1 MAHGSRISRAA
12 VRNVPAVILLLGFT
26 LATVG
31 TSAHAATFGEL
42 GEAWGKA
49 GTGSGQFFKPGTFGV
64 DPQTGDVYAGDM
76 NSSGS
81 VYRIQKFTKTG
92 ELKAAV
98 EFSRKEEVTGK
109 LIRLVGI
116 AVDPVRERFYV
127 LEACRVGEGSSNCSL
142 AVGNFV
148 AYRLKA
154 FKTTPNAGK
163 LELASTFTLP
173 LGEKELYNP
182 TSIAVD
188 PASGDVVIL
197 GEDNGTVVPVPEEEE
212 KTEVVHHTV
221 LERVSPA
228 GVVGTRFTDES
239 NLLRQPGLL
248 AGSAMS
254 LAVGRDGTIY
264 TLTGGK
270 SPGTP
275 GAKSTRAWEL
285 PAAMTELKA
294 VPGFAAAAEA
304 EKWPL
309 PEENGNGTGFYAG
322 PGIAI
327 SPDGSTLYWKEAFDG
342 TETVPG
348 GALVRAYSLA
358 EDRTRA
364 LYGGGTS
371 GCSIRTP
378 GAGIGATGEGGGE
391 ELLVFDYG
399 PEQASPP
406 YGAKVLRFGEG
417 GTGCPAS
424 LARFSVDGREEDGV
438 EVGRGDVVN
447 FDATS
452 SELANQA
459 LPSELI
465 WTFGDGQEQVV
476 KCEEEETGECLKPA
490 AMTTSHEYAAAGE
503 FTVRLEIKLEE
514 ATFGN
519 PQPVQRTLIVKG
531 PAAALSVFKAGTGSG
546 TVTSSPAG
554 INCGETCS
562 AEFEAGKVV
571 TLTPAAAAGSEFT
584 GWSGACAGTGA
595 CHVTM
600 SEAESVTASFTL
612 EEGTP
617 PPSEFQLTVFTT
629 GLGSGT
635 VSSSPS
641 GVACGSTCAAKFQ
654 TGALVTLTPAAAAGS
669 EFTGWS
675 GVCVGTGAC
684 AVTMSEAR
692 SVSASFEP
700 EAPPPPARYKLTI
713 VKAGSGLGT
722 VASSRA
728 GIYCGGKCEKE
739 YEDEENVA
747 LIPTA
752 ESGST
757 FSGWSGGGCAGTG
770 ICRLTMDAAKS
781 VTATFEAVLPPA
793 VDLTG
798 ALVPLPGP
806 AAQPAPKA
814 KKKKATEKKCGKSR
828 GKKRARCTRKAGGKR
843 ANQGKAR
850 HHGRGS

>member
-1 MAHGSRISRAA
+1 MILVLGITLAAGGTLAQAA
-12 VRNVPAVILLLGFT
+12 V
-26 LATVG
+26 
-31 TSAHAATFGEL
+31 FGEL

-49 GTGSGQFFKPGTFGV
+49 GTGAAQFFKPGTFGV

-76 NSSGS
+76 NSAGT

-188 PASGDVVIL
+188 PSTGDVAIL
-197 GEDNGTVVPVPEEEE
+197 GEDKGTVVPVPEDEE
-212 KTEVVHHTV
+212 KTEVVHHAV
-221 LERVSPA
+221 LERVSSA
-228 GVVGTRFTDES
+228 GVAGARFIDES
-239 NLLRQPGLL
+239 NLLRPTGLL
-248 AGSAMS
+248 AGNAMS

-285 PAAMTELKA
+285 AATMTELKA
-294 VPGFAAAAEA
+294 VPGFAEAAEA
-304 EKWPL
+304 EEWLL
-309 PEENGNGTGFYAG
+309 PEENGNGTGFYGG

-327 SPDGSTLYWKEAFDG
+327 SPDGSTLYWKEAFGG
-342 TETVPG
+342 TETVPS

-358 EDRTRA
+358 EGKTRA
-364 LYGGGTS
+364 LYGGGTTR
-371 GCSIRTP
+371 CSIRTP
-378 GAGIGATGEGGGE
+378 GAGIGVAGDGGNE
-391 ELLVFDYG
+391 ELLTFDYG

-424 LARFSVDGREEDGV
+424 LVRFSVDGREEDGV
-438 EVGRGDVVN
+438 EVGKGDLVT

-452 SELANQA
+452 SELANNA

-465 WTFGDGQEQVV
+465 WTFGDGQKQVV
-476 KCEEEETGECLKPA
+476 RCEEIEGGGECLKPA
-490 AMTTSHEYAAAGE
+490 AMTTSHEYVAPGE
-503 FTVRLEIKLEE
+503 FTARLEIKLEK
-514 ATFGN
+514 AAFGN
-519 PQPVQRTLIVKG
+519 PQPVQHTLIVKA

-554 INCGETCS
+554 ISCGETCT

-571 TLTPAAAAGSEFT
+571 TLTPTAATGSEFT
-584 GWSGACAGTGA
+584 GWSGACSGTGA
-595 CHVTM
+595 CQVTM
-600 SEAESVTASFTL
+600 SEAESVTTSFAV

-617 PPSEFQLTVFTT
+617 PPSEFQLTVFKAGT
-629 GLGSGT
+629 GSST
-635 VSSSPS
+635 VNSSPA
-641 GVACGSTCAAKFQ
+641 GIACGSNCVAKFQ
-654 TGALVTLTPAAAAGS
+654 TGALVTLTAAAAAGS
-669 EFTGWS
+669 EFTGWD
-675 GVCVGTGAC
+675 GAC
-684 AVTMSEAR
+684 SGLGACEVTMSEAR
-692 SVSASFEP
+692 SVSAGFEP
-700 EAPPPPARYKLTI
+700 EPPPPPTRYTLT
-713 VKAGSGLGT
+713 VLRVGSGSGT
-722 VASSRA
+722 VASARA
-728 GIYCGGKCEKE
+728 GIFCGSKCEKE
-739 YEDEENVA
+739 YEDEEDVT
-747 LIPTA
+747 LIPTPA
-752 ESGST
+752 NGST
-757 FSGWSGGGCAGTG
+757 FAGWSGGGCAGVG
-770 ICRLTMDAAKS
+770 VCRVTMDSAKS
-781 VTATFEAVLPPA
+781 VTAAFDVVVPPA
-793 VDLTG
+793 PELT
-798 ALVPLPGP
+798 AAFLPLSE
-806 AAQPAPKA
+806 AASPP
-814 KKKKATEKKCGKSR
+814 EKKPKPRPGKKCAKR
-828 GKKRARCTRKAGGKR
+828 HGKKRAHCGKRAGGKKGKRGR
-843 ANQGKAR
+843 AH
-850 HHGRGS
+850 HHGGKS

>member
-1 MAHGSRISRAA
+1 MSRAT
-12 VRNVPAVILLLGFT
+12 VRNLPAVILVFGLM
-26 LATVG
+26 LAAVG
-31 TSAHAATFGEL
+31 TSAHAATSGEL

-49 GTGSGQFFKPGTFGV
+49 GTGTGQFFKPGTFGV

-197 GEDNGTVVPVPEEEE
+197 GEDEGTVVPVPEEEE

-221 LERVSPA
+221 LERVSSA
-228 GVVGTRFTDES
+228 GVVGTRFIDES
-239 NLLRQPGLL
+239 NLLRQAGLL

-254 LAVGRDGTIY
+254 LAVGPDGTIY

-285 PAAMTELKA
+285 PAAMIELKA
-294 VPGFAAAAEA
+294 VPGFAEAAEI
-304 EKWPL
+304 EEWPL

-327 SPDGSTLYWKEAFDG
+327 SPDGSTLYWKEKFGG
-342 TETVPG
+342 TETVPE
-348 GALVRAYSLA
+348 GALVRAYSLT

-371 GCSIRTP
+371 RCSIRTP
-378 GAGIGATGEGGGE
+378 GAGIGATGEGGSE

-406 YGAKVLRFGEG
+406 YGAKVMRFGQG
-417 GTGCPAS
+417 GTGCPVS
-424 LARFSVDGREEDGV
+424 VARFTVNGRDEDGV
-438 EVGRGDVVN
+438 VVEKGDTVS
-447 FDATS
+447 FDAS
-452 SELANQA
+452 GSELANKA
-459 LPSELI
+459 LAAELI
-465 WTFGDGQEQVV
+465 WTFGDGQKQIV
-476 KCEEEETGECLKPA
+476 KCEEEETEECVKSS
-490 AMTTSHEYAAAGE
+490 AMTASHEYAVAGV
-503 FTVRLEIKLEE
+503 FTVKLEIKLDEPV
-514 ATFGN
+514 FGN
-519 PQPVQRTLIVKG
+519 PQPVQHTLIVKA
-531 PAAALSVFKAGTGSG
+531 PAAALSVFKTGTGSG
-546 TVTSSPAG
+546 IVTSSPAG
-554 INCGETCS
+554 ISCGEACA
-562 AEFEAGKVV
+562 AEFEAGKVI
-571 TLTPAAAAGSEFT
+571 TLTPVAAAGSEFT
-584 GWSGACAGTGA
+584 GWSGACSGTGS
-595 CHVTM
+595 CQVTM
-600 SEAESVTASFTL
+600 SEARSVTAGFKL

-617 PPSEFQLTVFTT
+617 PPSEFQLTVFAT
-629 GLGSGT
+629 GTGSGT
-635 VSSSPS
+635 VTSSPARI
-641 GVACGSTCAAKFQ
+641 ACGETCVAKFN
-654 TGALVTLTPAAAAGS
+654 TGMAVTLTPTAASGS
-669 EFTGWS
+669 EFTGWGGACS
-675 GVCVGTGAC
+675 GTGAC
-684 AVTMSEAR
+684 QVTMSEAR
-692 SVSASFEP
+692 SVSAGFEP
-700 EAPPPPARYKLTI
+700 EPPPPPTRYTLT
-713 VKAGSGLGT
+713 VLRAGTGSGT

-728 GIYCGGKCEKE
+728 GIFCGGKCEKE
-739 YEDEENVA
+739 YEDEENVT
-747 LIPTA
+747 LIPTPA
-752 ESGST
+752 SGST
-757 FSGWSGGGCAGTG
+757 FAGWSGGGCAGTG
-770 ICRLTMDAAKS
+770 ICRVTMDTAKS
-781 VTATFEAVLPPA
+781 VTATFDAVLPPA
-793 VDLTG
+793 PELTE
-798 ALVPLPGP
+798 AVLPLSD
-806 AAQPAPKA
+806 ATSQP
-814 KKKKATEKKCGKSR
+814 EKKPKPRPDKKCAKR
-828 GKKRARCTRKAGGKR
+828 QGKKRAHCGKRAGGKKGKRGR
-843 ANQGKAR
+843 AHHHRGK
-850 HHGRGS
+850 S

>member
-1 MAHGSRISRAA
+1 M
-12 VRNVPAVILLLGFT
+12 PALILVLWIT
-26 LATVG
+26 LAVMAG
-31 TSAHAATFGEL
+31 SAHAATFGEL

-49 GTGSGQFFKPGTFGV
+49 GTGAGQFFKPGTFGV

-142 AVGNFV
+142 AIGNFV

-197 GEDNGTVVPVPEEEE
+197 GEDDGTVVPVPEEEE

-221 LERVSPA
+221 LERVSSA
-228 GVVGTRFTDES
+228 GVVGTRFVDES
-239 NLLRQPGLL
+239 NLLRQTGLL

-254 LAVGRDGTIY
+254 LAVGPDGTIY

-270 SPGTP
+270 SPGAP

-294 VPGFAAAAEA
+294 VPRFAEAAET
-304 EKWPL
+304 EEWPL

-327 SPDGSTLYWKEAFDG
+327 SPDGSTLYWKETFDG

-348 GALVRAYSLA
+348 GALVRAYSLT
-358 EDRTRA
+358 EHKTRA
-364 LYGGGTS
+364 LYGGGTTR
-371 GCSIRTP
+371 CSIRTS
-378 GAGIGATGEGGGE
+378 GAGIGATGEGGSE
-391 ELLVFDYG
+391 ELLAFDYG

-406 YGAKVLRFGEG
+406 YGAKVVRFGQG

-424 LARFSVDGREEDGV
+424 VAKFSIDGQEEDGV
-438 EVGRGDVVN
+438 VVGKGDTVG
-447 FDATS
+447 FDAS
-452 SELANQA
+452 ASELEDEAFP
-459 LPSELI
+459 LELV
-465 WTFGDGQEQVV
+465 WTFGDGQKAIV
-476 KCEEEETGECLKPA
+476 KCGEEEGRECAKPA
-490 AMTTSHEYAAAGE
+490 AMTVSHEYTTAGE
-503 FTVRLEIKLEE
+503 FTVKLEIKVLEPV
-514 ATFGN
+514 FGN
-519 PQPVQRTLIVKG
+519 PQPVQHTLIVKA
-531 PAAALSVFKAGTGSG
+531 PAAALSVFKTGTGSG

-554 INCGETCS
+554 ISCGESCS
-562 AEFEAGKVV
+562 AEFEAGKVI
-571 TLTPAAAAGSEFT
+571 TLTPTPASGSEFT
-584 GWSGACAGTGA
+584 GWSGACSGTGA
-595 CHVTM
+595 CQVTM
-600 SEAESVTASFTL
+600 SEAQSVAASFAL

-617 PPSEFQLTVFTT
+617 PPSEFQLTVFAT
-629 GLGSGT
+629 GTGSGT
-635 VSSSPS
+635 VASSPA
-641 GVACGSTCAAKFQ
+641 GIACGETCVAKFN
-654 TGALVTLTPAAAAGS
+654 TGAAVTLTTTPASGS

-675 GVCVGTGAC
+675 GACSGTGAC
-684 AVTMSEAR
+684 QVTMDEAR
-692 SVSASFEP
+692 SVSAGFEP
-700 EAPPPPARYKLTI
+700 EPPPPPTRYTLT
-713 VKAGSGLGT
+713 VLKAGTGSGT

-728 GIYCGGKCEKE
+728 GIFCGGKCEKE
-739 YEDEENVA
+739 YEDEENVT
-747 LIPTA
+747 LIPTPA
-752 ESGST
+752 NGST
-757 FSGWSGGGCAGTG
+757 FVGWSGGGCAGAG
-770 ICRLTMDAAKS
+770 ICRVTMDTAKS
-781 VTATFEAVLPPA
+781 VTATFDVVIPPA
-793 VDLTG
+793 PELAGTF
-798 ALVPLPGP
+798 VPLSEGEARP
-806 AAQPAPKA
+806 
-814 KKKKATEKKCGKSR
+814 EKKPTPKRSKKCAKR
-828 GKKRARCTRKAGGKR
+828 HGKKRAHCGKKAGGEKDKR
-843 ANQGKAR
+843 GKAH
-850 HHGRGS
+850 HHGGKS